1 MLQQKMICLLFSQL
15 ELRRKRRV
23 KHAQRHCHASGR
35 GIDCPGEPQ
44 GWYSFTGASYPQL
57 GQDCKNAGNDKKR
70 ATTATTIS
78 TFPPSPVP
86 TAPPRHFPTQSR
98 HSFFLTPC
106 FSQWAA
112 VRPNNI

>member
-35 GIDCPGEPQ
+35 GID
-44 GWYSFTGASYPQL
+44 SRNHFYPQRL
-57 GQDCKNAGNDKKR
+57 KTAKTPATNKKR

-78 TFPPSPVP
+78 TLPPSPVP

>member
-35 GIDCPGEPQ
+35 GID
-44 GWYSFTGASYPQL
+44 STSYPQRL
-57 GQDCKNAGNDKKR
+57 KTAKTPATNKKR

-78 TFPPSPVP
+78 TLPPSPVP